1 MNQEGINMT
10 TPNERYI
17 PALSFRWLTP
27 LYDPL
32 LKWAMRED
40 TFKRYLVAQ
49 VDIQPGMN
57 VFDLGCGTGTLT
69 ILLKQAN
76 PQAEVTGL
84 DGDPQVLAIAR
95 AKAEK
100 AGVSINWE
108 HGLAH
113 DLPYPPAT
121 FDRVVTSLVLHHLT
135 RENKRKA
142 FEQIHRVLKPG
153 GEFHILDFGPP
164 HSNGMRVI
172 ASFMRR
178 LEETADHFDGLI
190 PALLREAGFP
200 GITEARQFSTIFGPV
215 SYLRARPPAI

>member
-1 MNQEGINMT
+1 MT

-40 TFKRYLVAQ
+40 TFKRYLLAQ
-49 VDIQPGMN
+49 ADIQPGMK
-57 VFDLGCGTGTLT
+57 VLDLGCGTGTLT
-69 ILLKQAN
+69 ILLKQAY

-95 AKAEK
+95 AKADK
-100 AGVSINWE
+100 AGVSIGWE

-113 DLPYPPAT
+113 DLPYPPAM

-142 FEQIHRVLKPG
+142 FEHIYRVLKPG
-153 GEFHILDFGPP
+153 GEFLILDFGLP
-164 HSNGMRVI
+164 HSPGMRLI

-178 LEETADHFDGLI
+178 LEETADHFDGLL
-190 PALLREAGFP
+190 PGMLHDAGFLEIAEP
-200 GITEARQFSTIFGPV
+200 RQFSTIFGPV
-215 SYLRARPPAI
+215 S